1 MYVSLGTTGLAYT
14 ALLVLPG
21 RLFAAAALLPGCS
34 ESMRFSLQLGR
45 QVLLRNA
52 RGGGMLR
59 DLQMYCIRFL
69 VFFGISAF
77 AGAVDVL
84 LRLLFGSVFS
94 AAAGT

>member
-1 MYVSLGTTGLAYT
+1 MLHDIGILHCHAPKILCTGTEHYLRHGLI
-14 ALLVLPG
+14 
-21 RLFAAAALLPGCS
+21 
-34 ESMRFSLQLGR
+34 
-45 QVLLRNA
+45 
-52 RGGGMLR
+52 GGGMLR